1 MGTPGIAKPL
11 PATSGGEVETWR
23 GAVTTQGHTPCELW
37 GLVGSQVSWPV
48 ERVGL
53 GVVPRLRGHLL
64 LGSTTS
70 LASLQEVMSPQLL
83 GGRVQGAVASLEPC
97 PFPIN
102 LGF

>member
-1 MGTPGIAKPL
+1 M
-11 PATSGGEVETWR
+11 
-23 GAVTTQGHTPCELW
+23 
-37 GLVGSQVSWPV
+37 GSQVSWPV

-83 GGRVQGAVASLEPC
+83 GGRVQGAVAKRAMPLPHQSGLLVSVEPLPLELFGVETPWQQLMDG
-97 PFPIN
+97 
-102 LGF
+102 LGP